1 MLLGIQGD
9 TLYQKSFG
17 KVSLKEG
24 RDEAFTSSTICAIAS
39 MTKLMTAVAAMQ
51 CVEQGKLD
59 LDKDVRPLLPE
70 IGRYGIMTGF
80 DDDKNLAI
88 FEDDSTPITLRMLL
102 CHTSGHEYDWFNP
115 LLGKW
120 RASRN
125 EVPWSGAAL
134 TDKCAIPLVFTPGT
148 NFAYGASSDWA
159 GRLVEVASG
168 VSLEEYMHKH
178 VVSLSFRALPTLRQ
192 VTKDGTTDAFDNGFL
207 AALEASSRSHHGD
220 VKELTGSF
228 S

>member
-1 MLLGIQGD
+1 
-9 TLYQKSFG
+9 
-17 KVSLKEG
+17 
-24 RDEAFTSSTICAIAS
+24 

-80 DDDKNLAI
+80 EDEKNLGS
-88 FEDDSTPITLRMLL
+88 FEDNSTPITLRMLL

-125 EVPWSGAAL
+125 EVPWSGPLL

-159 GRLVEVASG
+159 GRLVEIASG
-168 VSLEEYMHKH
+168 MTLEEYMHKYI
-178 VVSLSFRALPTLRQ
+178 VSLTFHIQTVESLSQLF
-192 VTKDGTTDAFDNGFL
+192 
-207 AALEASSRSHHGD
+207 
-220 VKELTGSF
+220 VKTPKMVRPMRLTMYSVQRVGYLLVHIVGK
-228 S
+228 